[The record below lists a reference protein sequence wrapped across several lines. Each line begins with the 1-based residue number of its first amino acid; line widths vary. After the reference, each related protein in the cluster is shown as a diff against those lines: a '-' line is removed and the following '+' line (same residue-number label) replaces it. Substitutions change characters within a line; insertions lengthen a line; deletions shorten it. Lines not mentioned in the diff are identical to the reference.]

1 MKFDE
6 VWTSTAIEETVQAR
20 ICSLRTPRS
29 HFDTVFAAYRKINEI
44 YRRELETQKAPQ
56 SIFEDHTS
64 KEIEMSYRK
73 VVNSVDF
80 QTRQLMFDEFSAA
93 VRRGFA
99 NIETEKSMQI
109 FIAKQRLFEE
119 KRREIVNNLQECHD
133 RALPYVEA
141 MLWEEE
147 HSNDTFKSL
156 QQETVRR
163 VKSLVQAKFH
173 AQRHQ
178 LLCSVRDLCYLKNK
192 SAEKLLYDEIATL
205 LSAIA
210 KLRCEVNDIENGIQ
224 NLLIEDHIHFATLQ
238 KEKTF
243 VHERIAKLNIKIVEQ
258 AGDNQLLKNLTA
270 LISANCPIKTIMNS
284 DNNDGITDHIVDYQ
298 PISSKEEADFRRL
311 LAKSELKIGEAEKY
325 AKVLNEQ
332 LLQLDGAN
340 IESIMDNE
348 QAVTDLINLI
358 DQALDEATHL
368 EEQLDTFDGML
379 SDVRDSVELI
389 EEKDSLGT
397 VERNN
402 TAKLLKELEAFVGA
416 IDLVSEEHIMVL
428 QRPNLSDPSSISRCC
443 VAARAINNFLNTKTS
458 LSLMDAYKIQTERLS
473 EISDNFIDTLM
484 AHLSG
489 LFYRL
494 NELLEGQDWHELSLP
509 KQSQRF
515 HALNPFADLIS
526 WLKQSKPSV
535 YQKVIQ
541 RYIEETRKLY
551 GRNMKRFFE
560 AVEPHLEKI
569 ASDDRKSLLKAEN
582 IGRGAAGRTSGRVD
596 WSDNGNSEY
605 LKLMETVLGELAP
618 VVDSEQKF
626 CTRFF
631 HINADILANMETQS
645 TGSGDSGGALAGGR
659 NLGKHLNE
667 KVRDIMTPLFD
678 TLEGHLESFVKA
690 CCSKRATVVFPL
702 FVMLSKRARANQDA
716 SSFFSVMI
724 LGRLLVL
731 MKRQFDMLMEKEARL
746 LEGSR
751 MTKRLA
757 RCAEKAFSG
766 GSERRN
772 ELDRWYGELLNSVIK
787 GIEYAATSS
796 YSKSPASV
804 VRLENYHALY
814 SKLSELKIECLDAKR
829 KDAKKQHQDNIQ
841 VYVKEY
847 MGRPLEKI
855 HYFFENVQGAIDSG
869 VKPDEISYQSAFTR
883 DELKKVLSSYPGKEV
898 KKGLEMLYEKVEK
911 HLVDQSP
918 LLQVVWTHM
927 QDEFLKQLKHY
938 KQVIGQC
945 YPNQR
950 VDLEV
955 SINEVLQFF
964 SEIAQQH

>member
-1 MKFDE
+1 
-6 VWTSTAIEETVQAR
+6 
-20 ICSLRTPRS
+20 
-29 HFDTVFAAYRKINEI
+29 
-44 YRRELETQKAPQ
+44 
-56 SIFEDHTS
+56 
-64 KEIEMSYRK
+64 
-73 VVNSVDF
+73 
-80 QTRQLMFDEFSAA
+80 
-93 VRRGFA
+93 
-99 NIETEKSMQI
+99 
-109 FIAKQRLFEE
+109 
-119 KRREIVNNLQECHD
+119 
-133 RALPYVEA
+133 
-141 MLWEEE
+141 
-147 HSNDTFKSL
+147 
-156 QQETVRR
+156 
-163 VKSLVQAKFH
+163 
-173 AQRHQ
+173 
-178 LLCSVRDLCYLKNK
+178 
-192 SAEKLLYDEIATL
+192 
-205 LSAIA
+205 
-210 KLRCEVNDIENGIQ
+210 
-224 NLLIEDHIHFATLQ
+224 
-238 KEKTF
+238 
-243 VHERIAKLNIKIVEQ
+243 
-258 AGDNQLLKNLTA
+258 
-270 LISANCPIKTIMNS
+270 MNS

-428 QRPNLSDPSSISRCC
+428 QRPNLSDPSS
-443 VAARAINNFLNTKTS
+443 
-458 LSLMDAYKIQTERLS
+458 
-473 EISDNFIDTLM
+473 
-484 AHLSG
+484 
-489 LFYRL
+489 
-494 NELLEGQDWHELSLP
+494 
-509 KQSQRF
+509 
-515 HALNPFADLIS
+515 
-526 WLKQSKPSV
+526 
-535 YQKVIQ
+535 
-541 RYIEETRKLY
+541 
-551 GRNMKRFFE
+551 
-560 AVEPHLEKI
+560 
-569 ASDDRKSLLKAEN
+569 
-582 IGRGAAGRTSGRVD
+582 
-596 WSDNGNSEY
+596 
-605 LKLMETVLGELAP
+605 
-618 VVDSEQKF
+618 
-626 CTRFF
+626 
-631 HINADILANMETQS
+631 
-645 TGSGDSGGALAGGR
+645 
-659 NLGKHLNE
+659 
-667 KVRDIMTPLFD
+667 
-678 TLEGHLESFVKA
+678 
-690 CCSKRATVVFPL
+690 VVFPL

-751 MTKRLA
+751 MTKRVRVGILDTIQRFEGLA

>member
-1 MKFDE
+1 M
-6 VWTSTAIEETVQAR
+6 AI
-20 ICSLRTPRS
+20 SSGPWRS
-29 HFDTVFAAYRKINEI
+29 KKRRRLLVTDSCPIMNAIKSQLHKTVFVPDNEKLHAVVRIIAIDKKKKERFLCIVATMDQPVTVRLYFIKSEKDNKLRKKESYYLRDIRTIDGINPRKTIADFRISVHDQEFLLTADNFEAKDDFI
-44 YRRELETQKAPQ
+44 REMYKLSSRYLPVQRP
-56 SIFEDHTS
+56 D
-64 KEIEMSYRK
+64 
-73 VVNSVDF
+73 
-80 QTRQLMFDEFSAA
+80 
-93 VRRGFA
+93 FA
-99 NIETEKSMQI
+99 NVPFANVPLNEPTFSST
-109 FIAKQRLFEE
+109 FEAASDDDM
-119 KRREIVNNLQECHD
+119 N
-133 RALPYVEA
+133 
-141 MLWEEE
+141 
-147 HSNDTFKSL
+147 
-156 QQETVRR
+156 
-163 VKSLVQAKFH
+163 
-173 AQRHQ
+173 
-178 LLCSVRDLCYLKNK
+178 
-192 SAEKLLYDEIATL
+192 
-205 LSAIA
+205 
-210 KLRCEVNDIENGIQ
+210 
-224 NLLIEDHIHFATLQ
+224 DHI
-238 KEKTF
+238 
-243 VHERIAKLNIKIVEQ
+243 I
-258 AGDNQLLKNLTA
+258 
-270 LISANCPIKTIMNS
+270 
-284 DNNDGITDHIVDYQ
+284 DYQ

-311 LAKSELKIGEAEKY
+311 LAKSELKIGEAEKF

-332 LLQLDGAN
+332 LTQLDGAN

-358 DQALDEATHL
+358 DNALDEATNL
-368 EEQLDTFDGML
+368 ESQLDNFDDIL
-379 SDVRDSVELI
+379 SFVRDSVELI

-402 TAKLLKELEAFVGA
+402 TMKLLDELQSFINAV
-416 IDLVSEEHIMVL
+416 DLVNEEHISVL
-428 QRPNLSDPSSISRCC
+428 ERPNLSDPSSISRCC

-458 LSLMDAYKIQTERLS
+458 LSLMDAYKTQMDRLS
-473 EISDNFIDTLM
+473 GITDAFIDTLM

-494 NELLEGQDWHELSLP
+494 NEMLEGQDWHELSLP

-551 GRNMKRFFE
+551 ARNMKRFFD
-560 AVEPHLEKI
+560 VLEPHLERI
-569 ASDDRKSLLKAEN
+569 AALDRKSAAKAPDN

-596 WSDNGNSEY
+596 WSDDGNSEY
-605 LKLMETVLGELAP
+605 LRLMETVLGELAP

-631 HINADILANMETQS
+631 HINSDILANIETQS
-645 TGSGDSGGALAGGR
+645 TGSGDSGGALTGGR
-659 NLGKHLNE
+659 NLEKHLNE
-667 KVRDIMTPLFD
+667 KVRDVMTPLFG
-678 TLEGHLESFVKA
+678 TLEGHLQSFVKA

-724 LGRLLVL
+724 LGRLVVL
-731 MKRQFDMLMEKEARL
+731 TKRELDMLMER
-746 LEGSR
+746 EGHFLQGSKL
-751 MTKRLA
+751 TKRVRVGILDTIERFEELA
-757 RCAEKAFSG
+757 RCAEKAFAE

-772 ELDRWYGELLNSVIK
+772 ELDRWYGELVNHVVR
-787 GIEYAATSS
+787 GIEAAALSS

-804 VRLENYHALY
+804 VRLENYHTLY
-814 SKLSELKIECLDAKR
+814 LTLSELKIECLDARR
-829 KDAKKQHQDNIQ
+829 KDAKKQYQDNMQ

-855 HYFFENVQGAIDSG
+855 HLFFEQVQAAIDSG
-869 VKPDEISYQSAFTR
+869 IKPDEISYQSSFTR
-883 DELKKVLSSYPGKEV
+883 DELRRVISSYPGKEV
-898 KKGLEMLYEKVEK
+898 KKGLEMLYKKVEK

-918 LLQVVWTHM
+918 LLQVVWRYM
-927 QDEFLKQLKHY
+927 QDEFLKQLKNY